1 MSAKKT
7 FIFILQVLGLTLIGL
22 VVNIFSSAIT
32 PKPEIVRA
40 AQATADAQTMLLLLI
55 DRFVVAIIFALLLE
69 NTLLRGW
76 KLAALMFWSV
86 FGITT
91 FMMQIE
97 TIIYGS
103 AFPGL
108 STADV
113 LLLVLTALV
122 GTILFIPLAM
132 LVMNRWK
139 GESAVTKPLFKKDY
153 LPRLAII
160 AVIYPMIYFCFGY
173 FVAWQSAAVREFYA
187 HSSITTAQPLL
198 TIIQIARGALWVIA
212 ALPLLVMFEKRWFT
226 ILAIAVSF
234 SLLPSISLILPNPL
248 MPAAVAH
255 AHFIEISSS
264 MALFGAL
271 TGWIMT
277 AKDIPFVDQVFH
289 REVHKTAK

>member
-97 TIIYGS
+97 TIILAAHS
-103 AFPGL
+103 PAFP
-108 STADV
+108 
-113 LLLVLTALV
+113 
-122 GTILFIPLAM
+122 
-132 LVMNRWK
+132 
-139 GESAVTKPLFKKDY
+139 
-153 LPRLAII
+153 
-160 AVIYPMIYFCFGY
+160 
-173 FVAWQSAAVREFYA
+173 
-187 HSSITTAQPLL
+187 
-198 TIIQIARGALWVIA
+198 
-212 ALPLLVMFEKRWFT
+212 
-226 ILAIAVSF
+226 
-234 SLLPSISLILPNPL
+234 
-248 MPAAVAH
+248 
-255 AHFIEISSS
+255 
-264 MALFGAL
+264 
-271 TGWIMT
+271 
-277 AKDIPFVDQVFH
+277 
-289 REVHKTAK
+289 